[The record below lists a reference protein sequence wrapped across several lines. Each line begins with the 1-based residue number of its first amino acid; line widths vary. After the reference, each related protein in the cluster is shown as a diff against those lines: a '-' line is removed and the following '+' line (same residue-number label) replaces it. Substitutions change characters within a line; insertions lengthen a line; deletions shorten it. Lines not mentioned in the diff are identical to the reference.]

1 MLVVVHIHS
10 YALICPW
17 WGTLYRFGE
26 VCREG
31 CSAWRLIDCKQGIN
45 MELRKVGILD
55 DFSARAYWLLDFV
68 KGLWI
73 NVRWREL
80 MRNVVDDI
88 DYFIAV
94 SNATKEII
102 IAHLPEVKD
111 RIGVL
116 YNVIA
121 QRPWRYV
128 SLFPDEPGNYILYAS
143 GNNPVKGPH
152 VLLNALKILLNED
165 IDMKLYMTGASN
177 SWLEGL
183 VRRP

>member
-1 MLVVVHIHS
+1 
-10 YALICPW
+10 
-17 WGTLYRFGE
+17 
-26 VCREG
+26 
-31 CSAWRLIDCKQGIN
+31 

-68 KGLWI
+68 KGPMDY
-73 NVRWREL
+73 VRWRGL
-80 MRNVVDDI
+80 MGNVVDDI

-102 IAHLPEVKD
+102 LAHLPEVKD

-116 YNVIA
+116 YNAIA

-128 SLFPDEPGNYILYAS
+128 SSFPDEPGNYILYAS

-152 VLLNALKILLNED
+152 VLLNTLKILLNED

>member
-1 MLVVVHIHS
+1 MLVVVCIHF

-17 WGTLYRFGE
+17 WGTLYRFSG

-31 CSAWRLIDCKQGIN
+31 CSAWRLIGCKQGIN

-68 KGLWI
+68 KGPMDY
-73 NVRWREL
+73 VRWRGL
-80 MRNVVDDI
+80 MGNVVDDV

-102 IAHLPEVKD
+102 LAHLPEVKD

-116 YNVIA
+116 YNAIA

-128 SLFPDEPGNYILYAS
+128 SSFPDEPGNYILYAS

-152 VLLNALKILLNED
+152 VLLSTLKILLNED